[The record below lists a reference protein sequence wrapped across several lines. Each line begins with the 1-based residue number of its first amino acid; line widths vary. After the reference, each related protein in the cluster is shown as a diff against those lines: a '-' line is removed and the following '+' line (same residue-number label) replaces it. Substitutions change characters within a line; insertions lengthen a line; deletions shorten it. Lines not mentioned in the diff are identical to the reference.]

1 MKEVKAVSKRNNDDV
16 QDLETEEASAA
27 ETAEETTELEEEASV
42 EETEIDQLKQQ
53 VQDLEDRLLRLQAE
67 YDNFRRRTK
76 KEKESAAKYKSQSL
90 AESLLPALDNF
101 ERALMINPETE
112 EAKSLLQGMKMV
124 HNQLSEALQSEEI
137 EIMETVGQPFDP
149 HMHEAVMQVESDEY
163 DSNIIVEELQKGY
176 LLKDKVIRPAM
187 VKVSS

>member
-1 MKEVKAVSKRNNDDV
+1 MSKRNNDDV